1 MSLARGLYLPHI
13 LAVHLRVLLLLRTI
27 IVMLLNLNIVS
38 RAEEGISLIVV
49 VHHHFF
55 ILDLVCWGTADL

>member
-1 MSLARGLYLPHI
+1 MSLACRLYLPHI

-38 RAEEGISLIVV
+38 RAKEGISLIVV
-49 VHHHFF
+49 VHHNFF